1 MEKLNNNE
9 LREELRRIVKTTRVS
24 TNYLCETYG
33 YTKEEWFN
41 LDTRVKD
48 IIIDADL
55 KRMSKINKEL
65 NKL

>member
-9 LREELRRIVKTTRVS
+9 LREELRRIVKTTKVC
-24 TNYLCETYG
+24 TKYLCETCG

-48 IIIDADL
+48 IIIDAEL